1 MRGRFGS
8 RNTRK
13 ATKGAK
19 CLRGLCFFQALRHPE
34 VLLDTMR
41 VTARCEPL
49 KGMRVPRI
57 QWFLQF
63 VRYEKMGYN
72 GSEKRPPEVSHE
84 REDERVNR

>member
-1 MRGRFGS
+1 M
-8 RNTRK
+8 
-13 ATKGAK
+13 
-19 CLRGLCFFQALRHPE
+19 
-34 VLLDTMR
+34 DTMR